1 MARQERV
8 FRTRR
13 DSLVSVHPIRSKRIK
28 NGGWHGGVRF
38 LDFAS
43 LRSKWLW
50 FRQTF
55 RLSDFRRWDGQI
67 SDIRLILRPGMYLS
81 LTMDNMMVGD
91 FSTSLEMTGGFA
103 RRSDYNWKVQ
113 NMSEKIVYCWF
124 VKHMLHRAWW
134 NHGVYLLEISIQAV
148 ALGSSYNL
156 DNYIFWVVFWNLQ
169 KRRNNAWHKSVR
181 YPCDDCV
188 LLPHCVLGGKKGTNL
203 FVLDA

>member
-1 MARQERV
+1 MAA
-8 FRTRR
+8 
-13 DSLVSVHPIRSKRIK
+13 
-28 NGGWHGGVRF
+28 W
-38 LDFAS
+38 DFSIS
-43 LRSKWLW
+43 LRCVRNDYG
-50 FRQTF
+50 FA
-55 RLSDFRRWDGQI
+55 RLSDFQTSDDETVRRTRADLSTEVWDLRNRDGQI

-134 NHGVYLLEISIQAV
+134 NHGVYLWEISIQAV

-188 LLPHCVLGGKKGTNL
+188 LLPHCVLGGKRNESFCAWCL
-203 FVLDA
+203 IPLIYD